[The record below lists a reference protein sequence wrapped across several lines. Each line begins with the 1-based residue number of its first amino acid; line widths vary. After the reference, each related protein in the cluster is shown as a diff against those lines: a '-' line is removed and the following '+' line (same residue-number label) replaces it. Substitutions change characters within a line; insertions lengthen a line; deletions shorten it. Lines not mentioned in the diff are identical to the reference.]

1 MVKNLL
7 NRPLILIQ
15 MTDFIGIIQKDTK
28 IQNEISNIIDE
39 YNNQSFAT
47 RSKLG
52 ENAFIQSSV
61 YKEVIN
67 IMGDTINDMDME
79 IEQKD
84 NKISFLENKIGVTD
98 DKVIEEMNRLDLNE
112 ISNNEKNNRIMNRL
126 NNTLNKH
133 NYIKN

>member
-1 MVKNLL
+1 
-7 NRPLILIQ
+7 

-28 IQNEISNIIDE
+28 IQNEISNIIE
-39 YNNQSFAT
+39 KYNNQSFAT
-47 RSKLG
+47 RLKLG
-52 ENAFIQSSV
+52 ENAIIQSSV
-61 YKEVIN
+61 YKEAIN

-84 NKISFLENKIGVTD
+84 NKIAFLENKIGVTD
-98 DKVIEEMNRLDLNE
+98 DKVIEEMNRLDLNK

-126 NNTLNKH
+126 NKTLNKH